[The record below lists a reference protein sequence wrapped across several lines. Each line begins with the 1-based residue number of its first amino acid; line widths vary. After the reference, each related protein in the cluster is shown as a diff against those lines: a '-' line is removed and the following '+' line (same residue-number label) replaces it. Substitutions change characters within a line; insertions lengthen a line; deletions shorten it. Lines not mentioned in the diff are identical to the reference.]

1 LDVFIREAQNDHERG
16 AEKEVSQDGSSS
28 AGDDNGSAMVGVPR
42 MEGLSSGEVKSK
54 VISVEEA
61 AALVGPGSTVM
72 VGGFGLVGSP
82 LTLIEALLASNSA
95 RDLTT
100 ISNNVGEPGKGLGR
114 LLLEGRIRRAIGSYF
129 TSNPDVMERHSSGEL
144 DVRLVPQGTLAEAIR
159 AGGAGLGGFYTKTG
173 VGTDLAEAREVRE
186 IDGELYLFEKPLR
199 ADFALIRAH
208 RADTLGN
215 LTYYKTARNFNPDMA
230 TAADVVVAE
239 VDEIVEAG
247 ALDPEHVVT
256 PHPYVDYVVQAEI
269 RLGRD
274 AEPLLDQAGGG

>member
-1 LDVFIREAQNDHERG
+1 MLRERVEGGLADGMRG
-16 AEKEVSQDGSSS
+16 ADDEDGRE
-28 AGDDNGSAMVGVPR
+28 MVEVPR
-42 MEGLSSGEVKSK
+42 MDGLSSGRVKSK

-61 AALVGPGSTVM
+61 AELVGPGSTVM

-82 LTLIEALLASNSA
+82 LTLIEALLSSERA

-114 LLLEGRIRRAIGSYF
+114 LLLEGKIRRAIGSYF
-129 TSNPDVMERHSSGEL
+129 TSNPDVMERHRSGQLETS
-144 DVRLVPQGTLAEAIR
+144 LVPQGTLAEAIR

-173 VGTDLAEAREVRE
+173 VGTDLAEGREVRQ
-186 IDGELYLFEKPLR
+186 IDGESYLFEKPLR
-199 ADFALIRAH
+199 ADIALIRAH

-230 TAADVVVAE
+230 TAADIVVAE

-269 RLGRD
+269 RLGKGD
-274 AEPLLDQAGGG
+274 EPLLDRAGGG